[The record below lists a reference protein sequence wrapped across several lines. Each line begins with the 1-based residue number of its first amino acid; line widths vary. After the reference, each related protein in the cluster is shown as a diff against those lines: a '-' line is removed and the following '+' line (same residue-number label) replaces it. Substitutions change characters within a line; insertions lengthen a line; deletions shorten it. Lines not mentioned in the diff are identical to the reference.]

1 MIEFTGFEINGQSAA
16 GHQIGAIQTAY
27 KISKLYPNEL
37 IDIDVLWQEDSFEGV
52 AHQDQV
58 EPYIQQLEYLRR
70 FIADC
75 NFTFNHKKIT
85 FEDWHQT
92 VPYWKNFK
100 LPNSVRGLD
109 LKFKNFYERKK
120 NKIVFW
126 RDTFLFHDVVHNFNL
141 TGFNYLDKRNLRKDI
156 RVYKGKRPLSYDEWA
171 IFIDYLKENYQ
182 EVVEIEYRT
191 PISEVMYHLQ
201 TCEVVLGYMG
211 MWSEH
216 ASLLNTPMIHLVD
229 FSNFPRKYLMAYTN
243 RNYKEEELLEKRIYN
258 FSARNY
264 NSITTG
270 NHTLKDF
277 IDINYFKGLVERAKS
292 VSHNRSA

>member
-1 MIEFTGFEINGQSAA
+1 M
-16 GHQIGAIQTAY
+16 
-27 KISKLYPNEL
+27 
-37 IDIDVLWQEDSFEGV
+37 
-52 AHQDQV
+52 
-58 EPYIQQLEYLRR
+58 
-70 FIADC
+70 
-75 NFTFNHKKIT
+75 
-85 FEDWHQT
+85 
-92 VPYWKNFK
+92 
-100 LPNSVRGLD
+100 
-109 LKFKNFYERKK
+109 
-120 NKIVFW
+120 
-126 RDTFLFHDVVHNFNL
+126 VHNFNL
-141 TGFNYLDKRNLRKDI
+141 TGINYLDKRNLRKDI
-156 RVYKGKRPLSYDEWA
+156 RVYKGKRPLSYDEWS

-258 FSARNY
+258 FSARNH
-264 NSITTG
+264 NSITAG
-270 NHTLKDF
+270 NHTLEDI